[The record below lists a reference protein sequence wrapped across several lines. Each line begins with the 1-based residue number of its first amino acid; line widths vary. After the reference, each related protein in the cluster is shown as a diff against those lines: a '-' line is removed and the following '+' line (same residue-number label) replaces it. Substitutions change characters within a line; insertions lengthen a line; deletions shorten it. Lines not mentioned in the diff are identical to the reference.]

1 VRAVNE
7 FAAAGVQLSAVNIMT
22 MNYGDGTTDMGTAAI
37 AAAKA
42 TGAQL
47 GSVPAYAFL
56 TSAQRLSLVGVT
68 PMVGL
73 NDIPR
78 EVFTLADAT
87 KVGAFARANGL
98 AGLGWGG
105 DDPRPAV
112 RVQHSGVHVLRSDQL
127 TLVLR
132 EHVHGFSALGRP
144 AGRNAAGH
152 RGERRF
158 PARRFRQD

>member
-1 VRAVNE
+1 
-7 FAAAGVQLSAVNIMT
+7 MT

-98 AGLGWGG
+98 AGLGWGEMTR
-105 DDPRPAV
+105 DQPCVSSTPAYMC
-112 RVQHSGVHVLRSDQL
+112 SGVTSSRWSYANTFMASVR
-127 TLVLR
+127 
-132 EHVHGFSALGRP
+132 
-144 AGRNAAGH
+144 
-152 RGERRF
+152 
-158 PARRFRQD
+158 

>member
-78 EVFTLADAT
+78 DAT

-98 AGLGWGG
+98 AGLGWWEMTR
-105 DDPRPAV
+105 DQPCVSSTPAYMC
-112 RVQHSGVHVLRSDQL
+112 SGVTSSRWSYANTFMAPVR
-127 TLVLR
+127 
-132 EHVHGFSALGRP
+132 
-144 AGRNAAGH
+144 
-152 RGERRF
+152 
-158 PARRFRQD
+158 